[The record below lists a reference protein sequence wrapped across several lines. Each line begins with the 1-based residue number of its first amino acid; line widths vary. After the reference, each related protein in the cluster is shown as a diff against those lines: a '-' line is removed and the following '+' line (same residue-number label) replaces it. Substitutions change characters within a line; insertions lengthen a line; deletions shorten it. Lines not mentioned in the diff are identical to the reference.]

1 MARLRAAGCVFA
13 EDEADLL
20 LLEPRDDE
28 TLERMIADRV
38 SGTPLEHVLGWA
50 DFAGVR
56 VPVDAG
62 VFVPRPRS
70 EFLVDA
76 AVQGLA
82 PGSVLVDL
90 CCGSGAI
97 AAAVASRAPVEVFAT
112 DIDPRA
118 VANARRTL
126 SAVQATV
133 LLGDLFEPLPVELR
147 GRVSTVTIVAP
158 YVPTAD
164 IALLPH
170 EARDYEPLTALDG
183 GRDGLEI
190 LRRAIAEAPAWLA
203 PHGRFITEVAEHQ
216 VEAVVDAL
224 EEAGL
229 RAEILTPD
237 DTSLVVGWAR
247 A

>member
-1 MARLRAAGCVFA
+1 
-13 EDEADLL
+13 
-20 LLEPRDDE
+20 
-28 TLERMIADRV
+28 MIAARV

-56 VPVDAG
+56 VPVDTG

-70 EFLVDA
+70 EFIVDA
-76 AVQGLA
+76 AVEGLA

-97 AAAVASRAPVEVFAT
+97 AAAVASRARVEVFAT

-118 VANARRTL
+118 VANAQRTL
-126 SAVQATV
+126 ASAHATV
-133 LLGDLFEPLPVELR
+133 LLGDLFGPLPADLR
-147 GRVSTVTIVAP
+147 GRVATVTIVAP
-158 YVPTAD
+158 YVPTGD

-183 GRDGLEI
+183 GSDGLEV
-190 LRRAIAEAPAWLA
+190 LRRAIAEAPAWLT
-203 PHGRFITEVAEHQ
+203 PFGRFLTEVAEHQ
-216 VEAVVDAL
+216 VDAAVGAL

-229 RAEILTPD
+229 RAEVLTPD
-237 DTSLVVGWAR
+237 ESSLVVGWAQE
-247 A
+247 